1 MGDVDGIA
9 GGCVATGQSQHADL
23 TELANIAS
31 ASKSRFDE
39 IYVTVSALFQQ
50 QNPVFN
56 VRERD
61 LAIDILRRI
70 SKDVEM
76 SIRIALAERLAD
88 DATAPHE
95 LIVLLADDR
104 IEVARPVLMRSRVLT
119 EPDLI
124 QIARNGSDD
133 HHLALAGRPDLG
145 EPVSAA
151 LARSE
156 CEAVVVAL
164 LRNKGAQIATETFD
178 SLVERARQLASL
190 QQALAER
197 HDLPQALA
205 LRMYVWVSA
214 ALKSSLLQRYP
225 EVAQSLGPAIDE
237 TSAMLQAG
245 KPATSEASAKKL
257 IEKLSGSGQLRASF
271 LIRVLHQGQMDLF
284 DHGFAALLQIDVEAL
299 RRLLYH
305 NNPNAV
311 ALACRAAG
319 IDRSAFLTVFNL
331 ARRQRRVSTALSD
344 SDQREIQVVF
354 SQIQKAD
361 ALQQLKAVAA

>member
-1 MGDVDGIA
+1 MPAIGEPF
-9 GGCVATGQSQHADL
+9 VATGQSQRADL
-23 TELANIAS
+23 TRLANIAS
-31 ASKSRFDE
+31 EPKGRFDE
-39 IYVTVSALFQQ
+39 IYVAVSTLFEQ
-50 QNPVFN
+50 QNHVFN
-56 VRERD
+56 VRERE
-61 LAIDILRRI
+61 LAGEILRRI

-88 DATAPHE
+88 DTKAPHE
-95 LIVLLADDR
+95 LIMLLVDDR
-104 IEVARPVLMRSRVLT
+104 IEVARPVLLRSAVLS
-119 EPDLI
+119 ESDLVA
-124 QIARNGSDD
+124 IARNGSDD
-133 HHLALAGRPDLG
+133 HHIALAGRANLG

-156 CEAVVVAL
+156 CEAVVLAL
-164 LRNKGAQIATETFD
+164 LRNKGAKIASDTFD

-190 QQALAER
+190 QDALAER

-214 ALKSSLLQRYP
+214 ALKSTLLQRYP
-225 EVAQSLGPAIDE
+225 EVAQALGPAIDD
-237 TSAMLQAG
+237 TSATLQAG

-257 IEKLSGSGQLRASF
+257 VEKLSHSGQLRASF

-284 DHGFAALLQIDVEAL
+284 DHGFAALLQLDVETV
-299 RRLLYH
+299 RKLLYR
-305 NNPNAV
+305 NGPDAV

-331 ARRQRRVSTALSD
+331 SRRHRRVTTALSD
-344 SDQREIQVVF
+344 SDQRQIQAVF
-354 SQIQKAD
+354 SQFQKAD